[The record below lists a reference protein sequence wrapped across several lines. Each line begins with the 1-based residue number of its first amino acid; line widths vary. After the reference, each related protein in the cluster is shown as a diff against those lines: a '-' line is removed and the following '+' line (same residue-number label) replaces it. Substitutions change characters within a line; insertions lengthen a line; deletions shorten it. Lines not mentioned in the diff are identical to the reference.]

1 MTYGPTQ
8 VYTAGIASGASTSS
22 YIDLGGKSYRR
33 LSVNA
38 ITMSTGAMISV
49 YGSDSATGTYGP
61 CYEKINSATS
71 AYNSLTVGTA
81 TSGGWCQIDAPA
93 MLYFQFVTSA
103 VVSGGV
109 SITVVA
115 SD

>member
-1 MTYGPTQ
+1 MSYGPTQ
-8 VYTAGIASGASTSS
+8 VFTAGIASGASTSS
-22 YIDLGGKSYRR
+22 YIDLGGKSFSRI
-33 LSVNA
+33 SVNA
-38 ITMSTGAMISV
+38 ITMSTGAMLTV
-49 YGSDSATGTYGP
+49 YGSDSASGTYGP
-61 CYEKINSATS
+61 LFEKINSATS

-81 TSGGWCQIDAPA
+81 TSGGWCQLDAPA
-93 MLYFQFVTSA
+93 MQYIKFVTSA

>member
-1 MTYGPTQ
+1 MTYGPVQ
-8 VYTAGIASGASTSS
+8 VFTAGIASGASTSS
-22 YIDLGGKSYRR
+22 HIDLGKSFSRI
-33 LSVNA
+33 SVNA
-38 ITMSTGAMISV
+38 ITMSTGAMLTV
-49 YGSDSATGTYGP
+49 YGSDSSDGTYGP
-61 CYEKINSATS
+61 VFEKINSATS

-81 TSGGWCQIDAPA
+81 TSGGWCQLDAPA
-93 MLYFQFVTSA
+93 MRYIKFVTSA